1 MGQKWLRNLVGGLR
15 LSTVLLAGIAM
26 VVVVLSCSVNVQNAG
41 SKFTP
46 YSGAEFAEES
56 EDFPAPYEATP
67 MPVVNAML
75 KMGSVGQNDF
85 LIDLGSGDGR
95 IVIAAAKKFGARGFG
110 VDLNEKLVELSKQ
123 YAREEG
129 VVDRTAFYV
138 QDLFMTDISK
148 ADVVTMYLLQEANLE
163 LRPKVLKDLRPG
175 TRVVSH
181 AFHLGD
187 WRPDDTV
194 LVGNVLWGEHVIYL
208 WIVPAKV
215 SGKWQWRISMPGGE
229 QTFSLEVEQH
239 FQDIAGVATN
249 EKGKWRLFDTTLRG
263 DQISFS
269 LVSEADDRMIR
280 QDYEGRV
287 KSNVI
292 EGTVTLSG
300 GVKEARFQWRTAR
313 TETRDEMWK

>member
-1 MGQKWLRNLVGGLR
+1 MFQKFSRNLSSLR
-15 LSTVLLAGIAM
+15 LSIPVLAAM
-26 VVVVLSCSVNVQNAG
+26 AIVVAAVSCSVNVQNAG

-46 YSGAEFAEES
+46 YSGAEFAEQS
-56 EDFPAPYEATP
+56 DNLDVGYEPTA
-67 MPVVNAML
+67 MAVVNAML
-75 KMGSVGQNDF
+75 TMASISPKDF

-95 IVIAAAKKFGARGFG
+95 IVITAAKRFGAHGFG
-110 VDLNEKLVELSKQ
+110 VDLNPKLVELSIK
-123 YAREEG
+123 YSRDMRVA
-129 VVDRTAFYV
+129 DRVAFYV
-138 QDLFMTDISK
+138 QDLFVTDISK
-148 ADVVTMYLLQEANLE
+148 ADVVTMYLLQEVNLK
-163 LRPKVLKDLRPG
+163 LRPKLLSDLKPG

-181 AFHLGD
+181 DFHMGE
-187 WRPDDTV
+187 WRPDKTIIIPKEDREKSV
-194 LVGNVLWGEHVIYL
+194 LYL
-208 WIVPAKV
+208 WIVPTKV

-229 QTFSLEVEQH
+229 QTFSLEVDQH
-239 FQDIAGVATN
+239 FQNFAGVATN

-300 GVKEARFQWRTAR
+300 GVKETRF
-313 TETRDEMWK
+313 